1 VGSMTDIL
9 TIEKAV
15 GGSFR
20 HAAAGHRHLARFDSA
35 TGACAEKTFLTY
47 Q

>member
-9 TIEKAV
+9 TIEKAI
-15 GGSFR
+15 GHSFR
-20 HAAAGHRHLARFDSA
+20 HAAAGHRHFARFNSA
-35 TGACAEKTFLTY
+35 TSACAEKTFLTC